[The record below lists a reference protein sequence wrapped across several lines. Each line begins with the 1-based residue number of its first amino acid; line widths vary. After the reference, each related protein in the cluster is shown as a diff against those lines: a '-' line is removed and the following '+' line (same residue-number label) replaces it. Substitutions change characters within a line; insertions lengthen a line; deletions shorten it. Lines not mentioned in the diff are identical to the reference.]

1 MDEKRRHINR
11 LKAGASYFGCGGYL
25 SRIGTLKRLSLYN
38 TLSFERLNRKNGDI
52 KKFFLESEQNWQQTF
67 YIMLLRTMG
76 GVDNKEAF
84 TTLARRVAY
93 AAILRER
100 MVPQNIEAML
110 IGASGLL
117 DLYPHD
123 EYILNLKRNFS
134 YLSTKYSIDKMAP
147 EEWKLL
153 KIYPNNHPI
162 IRLSQI
168 ATLLTH
174 TSDIM
179 DRMLACRSGEDVYR
193 LFSCETLPYWANHYT
208 PASATQRTVAKR
220 IGRTK
225 SDLLAINLV
234 AQMQYAYGDYIDND
248 KLRNKAISLL
258 EDLPAE
264 SNSIIAQ
271 WKSYGPLAQTAFDS
285 QALLQLS
292 FEYCRHQ
299 RCEECIVGRQILATV
314 ESQQQSNIDKSEA

>member
-1 MDEKRRHINR
+1 MDERKRHINR

-25 SRIGTLKRLSLYN
+25 SRIGTLKRLALYN
-38 TLSFERLNRKNGDI
+38 TLGFERLNRKYADI
-52 KKFFLESEQNWQQTF
+52 KEFYLQCDQNWQQTF

-76 GVDNKEAF
+76 GMDNKEPF
-84 TTLARRVAY
+84 TILAHRVAY
-93 AAILRER
+93 AHILRER

-134 YLSTKYSIDKMAP
+134 YLATKYSIEKMTP
-147 EEWKLL
+147 EQWRLT

-162 IRLSQI
+162 LRLSQI

-179 DRMLACRSGEDVYR
+179 DRMLSCRSGEDVHK

-208 PASATQRTVAKR
+208 PASDIQRTVAKR

-225 SDLLAINLV
+225 TDLLAINLV

-248 KLRNKAISLL
+248 TLRNRAISLL

-299 RCEECIVGRQILATV
+299 RCEECPVGRQILTTID
-314 ESQQQSNIDKSEA
+314 SQSNLAMENKG